1 MAMVAVGA
9 AVALGGLRDLCLV
22 RADLIRAEAVD
33 ELDGGNIAPAH
44 HIVPDTVVDVAL
56 GAVDQAKIREI
67 SAVLALMGVL
77 INMLPILHQLD
88 GCVAIRHLAGLLDG
102 QTGLHLRFHKGPLVQ
117 LKVGIFVE
125 FLLKDQPRLSVDP
138 YPLEISYILSDYPF
152 DRKYWY
158 FLASA
163 PI

>member
-1 MAMVAVGA
+1 MFFLKRHG
-9 AVALGGLRDLCLV
+9 
-22 RADLIRAEAVD
+22 
-33 ELDGGNIAPAH
+33 PS
-44 HIVPDTVVDVAL
+44 DVYKSSPL

-102 QTGLHLRFHKGPLVQ
+102 QTGLHLRFHEGPLVQ

-125 FLLKDQPRLSVDP
+125 FLL
-138 YPLEISYILSDYPF
+138 
-152 DRKYWY
+152 
-158 FLASA
+158 
-163 PI
+163 